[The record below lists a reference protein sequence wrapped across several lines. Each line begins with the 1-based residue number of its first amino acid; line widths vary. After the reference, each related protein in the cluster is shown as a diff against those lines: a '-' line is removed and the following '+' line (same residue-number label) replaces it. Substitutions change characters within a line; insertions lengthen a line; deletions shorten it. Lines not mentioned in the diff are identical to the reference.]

1 MLLAVPAPTVAS
13 VCTYWALEI
22 DRLGGTGAGAGHPFR
37 IGKLLASLILT
48 LVPSGTA
55 APGLLP

>member
-1 MLLAVPAPTVAS
+1 LKLIASAVPALAPVT
-13 VCTYWALEI
+13 L
-22 DRLGGTGAGAGHPFR
+22 FR